1 MEAHPAAHRTGTRKV
16 TPRFVLRR
24 ASDQRLAQL
33 VHDGHSAAFEV
44 LYERLTPG
52 LLSYCRQ
59 LLGNHVDAEDAVQHA
74 LVAAHSKLES
84 DPAVQLRPWLYTV
97 ARNRSISILRERR
110 EEPLDEAPEPS
121 VAGLSEAVQRSE
133 ELREVLRDVARLPE
147 DQRSALVLSELG
159 DLSHRDIAEVVGC
172 EEPKVKSLVFQARS
186 TLMAARQ
193 AREVDCST
201 IRQQLATATGGALR
215 RRELRDHLRTCPG
228 CRDYRDE
235 VRRQRAA
242 LAIVLPVIPTMA
254 LRDAVMG
261 SVGAGTGIGG
271 AAVLAG
277 GAGAGAGS
285 AIGAK
290 AAAIL
295 AAGAVAGGIGMAVGA
310 SQEQTGRP
318 DSVEAGRGGPPSGAN
333 GQAGAPGSQGDE
345 DQEAGKGETGKNSKK
360 NHARKNGRG
369 HGGDAQGRGRG
380 SGGSGTPAA
389 PAAPVAP
396 GPPEGVPPP
405 DPGNGGASSG
415 PSHGEIRS
423 YEVSKGANGAEQSGN
438 ANAGGGNANA
448 GGGNANAGRTS
459 ARSTGNANAG
469 GGNANAGG
477 GNASAG
483 GDNPRSQRP
492 DSPPGGG
499 KPVDE

>member
-1 MEAHPAAHRTGTRKV
+1 MEAHPAAHRPGTRML

-33 VHDGHSAAFEV
+33 VHDGHSPAFEV

-59 LLGNHVDAEDAVQHA
+59 LLGNQADAEDAVQHA

-84 DPAVQLRPWLYTV
+84 DPDVQLRPWLYTV
-97 ARNRSISILRERR
+97 ARNRSISIMRERR
-110 EEPLDEAPEPS
+110 EESLDEAPEPS
-121 VAGLSEAVQRSE
+121 VAGLSETVQRSE

-159 DLSHRDIAEVVGC
+159 DLSHREIAEVVGC
-172 EEPKVKSLVFQARS
+172 EEPKVKSLVFQGRS

-193 AREVDCST
+193 ARETDCSA
-201 IRQQLATATGGALR
+201 IQEQLATLTGSALR
-215 RRELRDHLRTCPG
+215 RRELREHLRTCPG
-228 CRDYRDE
+228 CSAYRDDI
-235 VRRQRAA
+235 RHQRAA
-242 LAIVLPVIPTMA
+242 LAIVLPVIPTVA

-261 SVGAGTGIGG
+261 GIGAGTGISG

-295 AAGAVAGGIGMAVGA
+295 AAGAVAGGIGIAVGT
-310 SQEQTGRP
+310 SQEQAGRP
-318 DSVEAGRGGPPSGAN
+318 DSAESGRGAPPAGAN
-333 GQAGAPGSQGDE
+333 GQAGAPADQGEHKDRGGGKG
-345 DQEAGKGETGKNSKK
+345 AGKPAKN
-360 NHARKNGRG
+360 NARKNGQG
-369 HGGDAQGRGRG
+369 HGRRHGQGQGHG
-380 SGGSGTPAA
+380 SGGSGGPAA

-396 GPPEGVPPP
+396 GPPEGVPPAN
-405 DPGNGGASSG
+405 PGNGGPSSG
-415 PSHGEIRS
+415 PSRGEIRS
-423 YEVSKGANGAEQSGN
+423 YDVSKGANGAEQSGN
-438 ANAGGGNANA
+438 ANAGGGNANSGGGSSRA
-448 GGGNANAGRTS
+448 NGNANVGGSNANASGGNAN
-459 ARSTGNANAG
+459 
-469 GGNANAGG
+469 
-477 GNASAG
+477 AG
-483 GDNPRSQRP
+483 GDNPRSQKP

-499 KPVDE
+499 KPDDE